1 MFKHPT
7 PEDFFRTMEDASA
20 VDLDWYWREWF
31 YTTDYVDI
39 GVKDV
44 KKFFVTSKINK
55 EARQMMDANGIKE
68 SDLPP
73 LVYFVKEDSDDFEES
88 MRDVKIEDVKTLKE
102 YITDNIPAEERANLK
117 NPRYFYEITFE
128 KPGGIPMP
136 IIVQLTYSDGT
147 SERITYPAEIWR
159 KNDTSVGKFFGSEKE
174 ITKIEVDPDEET
186 ADIDTS
192 NNTWPK
198 RKKLG
203 AFDKFKNQTS
213 PD

>member
-1 MFKHPT
+1 
-7 PEDFFRTMEDASA
+7 
-20 VDLDWYWREWF
+20 
-31 YTTDYVDI
+31 
-39 GVKDV
+39 
-44 KKFFVTSKINK
+44 
-55 EARQMMDANGIKE
+55 
-68 SDLPP
+68 
-73 LVYFVKEDSDDFEES
+73 
-88 MRDVKIEDVKTLKE
+88 
-102 YITDNIPAEERANLK
+102 
-117 NPRYFYEITFE
+117 
-128 KPGGIPMP
+128 MP